1 MNAKRVAAGY
11 GRDWER
17 GGRVAGAGKTNKS
30 SRNSFAL
37 DSDSIKS
44 KEAEASQA
52 ESSWIRF
59 DNYYRHYF
67 AYLCAVY
74 S

>member
-1 MNAKRVAAGY
+1 MNAKRVAAGC
-11 GRDWER
+11 E
-17 GGRVAGAGKTNKS
+17 GRVGRRRAGKTNKS

-44 KEAEASQA
+44 KEAEASHAEQA
-52 ESSWIRF
+52 SSIRF

>member
-1 MNAKRVAAGY
+1 MNAKRVAAGC
-11 GRDWER
+11 E
-17 GGRVAGAGKTNKS
+17 GRVERRGAGKTNKS

-44 KEAEASQA
+44 KEAEASHAEQA
-52 ESSWIRF
+52 SF

-67 AYLCAVY
+67 AYLCAFY